1 MKQQRSF
8 LPIRIIDVVPPE
20 RTTAKLKMIGISDTG
35 VKYAL
40 KTLADDPSLPLTEWF
55 CYSLCRLT
63 GIATPEFDIVKMPDG
78 SLAFG
83 SKWEPPSTFI
93 VDPSGCDKDELLLR
107 LSGTADGLS
116 QMLTLD
122 CFLPNKDRHFGN
134 IMFKPQQKFQQVLAF
149 DWSELE
155 CVKNCFLP
163 EKLTDKSNTIRTI
176 NYLILL
182 EQASNKNYLSSK
194 KISEYS
200 NRIKEIDS
208 KDISTVLHSVPVEWH
223 NGIDINGII
232 EWWNPDNI
240 ALRLTEALEKLP

>member
-1 MKQQRSF
+1 VKQQNSF
-8 LPIRIIDVVPPE
+8 LPIQITDVVPPE
-20 RTTAKLKMIGISDTG
+20 RTTAKLKMIGISEIG

-40 KTLADDPSLPLTEWF
+40 KTLTDDPVLPLTEWF

-63 GIATPEFDIVKMPDG
+63 GIATPDFDVVKMPDG

-93 VDPSGCDKDELLLR
+93 ADPSGSDKEELMLR
-107 LSGTADGLS
+107 LFNTADGLS

-134 IMFKPQQKFQQVLAF
+134 IMFKPQQRSQQVLAF
-149 DWSELE
+149 DWSELN

-163 EKLTDKSNTIRTI
+163 EKLADKSNTISTI
-176 NYLILL
+176 TVLIYLGK
-182 EQASNKNYLSSK
+182 ASNKNYLSSK
-194 KISEYS
+194 KITDYS
-200 NRIKEIDS
+200 NRIKEISS
-208 KDISTVLHSVPVEWH
+208 KDISIILHTAPVEWH

-232 EWWNPDNI
+232 AWWNPANV